1 MSIAIVF
8 LAALMAIAAWWLLQQ
23 KLGARPWLEEGIIG
37 DFDGTGAMALP
48 AAKIGMG
55 LFLAVVGTL
64 FALLTSAY
72 FMRMGYPDWRAIRI
86 PPLLWVNTGALIL
99 ASVALEAAQR
109 SVRRRDLPSVRS
121 LLLVAG
127 VFGLFFLGGQL
138 WAWRELTA
146 SGFLLASNPSNS
158 FFYLITGLHGLHML
172 GGAVGLGW
180 TADRAWRGAGAFSS
194 KADAG
199 LRREDA
205 TKQGTRAP
213 FRFNRNGKGSGAD
226 KLRLSVEMCT
236 MYWHFLLIVW
246 LVLFSLL
253 TGLAEDFGTICRQ
266 LLT

>member
-1 MSIAIVF
+1 MSVAIVF
-8 LAALMAIAAWWLLQQ
+8 LTVLMAIAAWWLLQQ
-23 KLGARPWLEEGIIG
+23 KLNAKPWLEEGVIG
-37 DFDGTGAMALP
+37 EFDGTGAMTLP

-55 LFLAVVGTL
+55 LFLAVVGSL
-64 FALLTSAY
+64 FALLVSAY
-72 FMRMGYPDWRAIRI
+72 FMRAGYADWRSIRI

-109 SVRRRDLPSVRS
+109 SVYRQNMASVRF
-121 LLLVAG
+121 LLLMAG
-127 VFGLFFLGGQL
+127 FFGVTFLVGQL

-158 FFYLITGLHGLHML
+158 FFYLITGLHGLHMV
-172 GGAVGLGW
+172 GGVAGLGW
-180 TADRAWRGAGAFSS
+180 TTDKAWRGAPA
-194 KADAG
+194 
-199 LRREDA
+199 E
-205 TKQGTRAP
+205 
-213 FRFNRNGKGSGAD
+213 